1 MVMEEEVS
9 VLLVDDR
16 PENLLTLEAV
26 LGDLGLALVTANSGV
41 EALRQLLKRDFA
53 VILLD
58 VQMPDMDGFETAAL
72 IREREQ
78 SRNIPIIF
86 ITAIDTTV
94 EHISKGYFVGAV
106 DYLFKP
112 FSPEIL
118 RSKVM
123 VFVELF
129 RFRERTKQHA
139 LLVQSEAY
147 LREHNAELEKIN
159 KKLELEII
167 ERERIE
173 QELKKK
179 TQKLEA
185 SNRDLEEFAYIAS
198 HDLQEPLRKVL
209 AFSDRLESK
218 YQGLLDETGQDYL
231 NRMQGA
237 VRRMQILIDDLL
249 AFSRVTSQARAFTRV
264 DLSRVAAEVVSDLES
279 RIEKSNGR
287 VVIGPLPVIDADASQ
302 IHQLLQNLIGNA
314 LKFHTA
320 DRTPVVKVSSEK
332 IDENFC
338 QINVADNGIGFDMQY
353 LDRIFKPFQRL
364 FSRETY
370 EGTGMGL
377 AICRRIVER
386 HSGTIT
392 ANASP
397 GKGATFI
404 IRLPIH
410 QTMEHHKQ

>member
-314 LKFHTA
+314 LKFHAA